1 MKFEIDEQSI
11 RDLEIFS
18 TYKNSKSVFSVFDF
32 TFFKGGRDK
41 LYSFLSKPLTDLEQI
56 VQRRDSIAFF
66 QGILPMDLKTIDK
79 DAIGF
84 TDFYLKQVRSS
95 AEMPSF
101 AIYLSKLWNEINPSR
116 EFFTIENGAK
126 SAIAFL
132 KSLYE
137 YATALS
143 EKLSGAN
150 PPQSLAEKHRKVM
163 DIFATQEFKS
173 LLRLKKP
180 TVYAAFKYDY
190 FFRKVYRSELK
201 FLIELVYEYD
211 AYIAA
216 AKAAQ
221 EHGFCYPDFSSP
233 GEKRLQVEELFHP
246 FLENAVPSSVELGD
260 GRNLL
265 FVSGPNMAGKSTF
278 LKALGIATYL
288 AHTGLP
294 VPAKKMNL
302 NLLTGISATVNIA
315 DDLNSGY
322 SHFYAEVVRIKKV
335 VDKLQSNN
343 NMLVIFDELFR
354 GTNVKDAYDGTMA
367 ITSAFAKIKTSFFVI
382 SSHIVE
388 VAKNFED
395 KGSIRLGY
403 FEVLQ
408 KNATPQY
415 TYLLKE
421 GVSDVRLGMYII
433 RKERLIENIESII
446 ETTNKHK
453 IQTK

>member
-1 MKFEIDEQSI
+1 MFEIDGQTI

-41 LYSFLSKPLTDLEQI
+41 LYSYLSKPLADLEQI

-66 QGILPMDLKTIDK
+66 QTILPMDLEAIDK

-84 TDFYLKQVRSS
+84 ADYYLKQVRSS
-95 AEMPSF
+95 AEIPSF
-101 AIYLSKLWNEINPSR
+101 SIYLSKLWNEINPSR

-126 SAIAFL
+126 SAIIFL

-137 YATALS
+137 YSKQLS
-143 EKLSGAN
+143 EKLNVAN
-150 PPQSLAEKHRKVM
+150 PPQALTEKNRKVM
-163 DIFATQEFKS
+163 EIFALPEFKS
-173 LLRLKKP
+173 LLKLRK
-180 TVYAAFKYDY
+180 TTIYDAFKYDY
-190 FFRKVYRSELK
+190 FFRKVYRSEIK
-201 FLIELVYEYD
+201 FLIDLVYEYD

-216 AKAAQ
+216 AKASK
-221 EHGFCYPDFSSP
+221 EHGFCYPDFSTS
-233 GEKRLQVEELFHP
+233 GEKCLQAEELFHP
-246 FLENAVPSSVELGD
+246 FLENAVPSSVELGG

-265 FVSGPNMAGKSTF
+265 FISGPNMAGKSTF
-278 LKALGIATYL
+278 LKALGIAAYL

-302 NLLTGISATVNIA
+302 SPLTGISATVNIA

-335 VDKLQSNN
+335 VDRLKSNP

-354 GTNVKDAYDGTMA
+354 GTNVKDAYDGTLA
-367 ITSAFAKIKTSFFVI
+367 ITTAFAKIKTSFFIV

-395 KGSIRLGY
+395 KESIRLGY

-408 KNATPQY
+408 QDATPQY

-421 GVSDVRLGMYII
+421 GISDVRLGMYII
-433 RKERLIENIESII
+433 RKEKLIEDIESII
-446 ETTNKHK
+446 ETS
-453 IQTK
+453 